1 MVLSNQIPAT
11 ASTTRKPSITIFS
24 TLRLR
29 WSSGGS
35 DAGPPPSVIGQ
46 SWLRRAEGN
55 LAAIIDDTIA
65 RFVKLFTSLR
75 QRIRRR
81 QVAGADRR
89 LAVAAGNVEHIFRLA
104 QPGDLAPQGT
114 HQLLPLLKARA
125 QVCGTGREIAVVQ
138 VIGLDAA
145 FHEGAH
151 QRFQRRYFIV

>member
-1 MVLSNQIPAT
+1 MVPSNQIPAT
-11 ASTTRKPSITIFS
+11 TSTTKKPSITIFS

-35 DAGPPPSVIGQ
+35 GAGPPPPSVIGR
-46 SWLRRAEGN
+46 SWLWRIEVN

-65 RFVKLFTSLR
+65 RFRGLSTSLR
-75 QRIRRR
+75 QRICRR

-114 HQLLPLLKARA
+114 HQLLPLLKAPP
-125 QVCGTGREIAVVQ
+125 
-138 VIGLDAA
+138 
-145 FHEGAH
+145 
-151 QRFQRRYFIV
+151 